1 MKKEFLAAGFWLL
14 FSAYASLEALR
25 LGLGSGN
32 KPGPGFF
39 PFGAAI
45 AVGIIALSRLVKARR
60 EAPSTNIARGSA
72 ASETKKILWAVGGLV
87 AYALFLESLGFLL
100 CTFILIAL
108 FLKAVAGRSWLTT
121 LSLALSV
128 ALAAHLI
135 FNVALRAQL
144 PSGILTF

>member
-45 AVGIIALSRLVKARR
+45 AIGIIALSRLVKARG
-60 EAPSTNIARGSA
+60 EAPSTNMAGGSA
-72 ASETKKILWAVGGLV
+72 TNETKKILWAVL
-87 AYALFLESLGFLL
+87 LGPFREH
-100 CTFILIAL
+100 
-108 FLKAVAGRSWLTT
+108 VSRQRDAGD
-121 LSLALSV
+121 
-128 ALAAHLI
+128 
-135 FNVALRAQL
+135 
-144 PSGILTF
+144 P

>member
-14 FSAYASLEALR
+14 FSAYASVEALR
-25 LGLGSGN
+25 LRLGSGN

-45 AVGIIALSRLVKARR
+45 AVGIIALSRLVKARG
-60 EAPSTNIARGSA
+60 EAPSTNMAGGSA
-72 ASETKKILWAVGGLV
+72 ASETKKILCAVGGLV

-108 FLKAVAGRSWLTT
+108 FLKAVAGRSWLST
-121 LSLALSV
+121 LSFALSV
-128 ALAAHLI
+128 TLTAHLI

-144 PSGILTF
+144 PSGVLTF